1 MAKFTVSIYG
11 VDQLIKRFEAAPQK
25 MYNESKAIIDEAVN
39 EMATKAYHK
48 ASNLPIINPNSKY
61 ERTGNLA
68 RSIRQS
74 KFTPGQGASISA
86 GNGSVRYAAF
96 VEFGTGQ
103 GYGIPAY
110 PNLNMSSLED
120 YAFKFKRGNKLA
132 RMPYRPYMFDSYS
145 EVFSGMLKK
154 MKSIKI

>member
-1 MAKFTVSIYG
+1 MAKFKVSIYG

-25 MYNESKAIIDEAVN
+25 MYNQSKEIIDETVN
-39 EMATKAYHK
+39 EMATKAYQK

-61 ERTGNLA
+61 IRTNNLA
-68 RSIRQS
+68 NSIRQ
-74 KFTPGQGASISA
+74 KKYTAGQGASVSA
-86 GNGSVRYAAF
+86 GNSNVRYAAF
-96 VEFGTGQ
+96 VEFGTGK
-103 GYGIPAY
+103 GYGIPVY
-110 PNLNMSSLED
+110 SNVNMTSLEE
-120 YAFKFKRGNKLA
+120 YAYKFKRGNKLA

>member
-39 EMATKAYHK
+39 EMATKAYYK